1 MADKLR
7 EAYIDSIMKNKF
19 GDDDP
24 KYDDSN
30 RSFLE
35 TLSLEELE
43 NLSDELIFEEDLED

>member
-1 MADKLR
+1 MAEKLR

-24 KYDDSN
+24 KYDGKN
-30 RSFLE
+30 RAFLE

-43 NLSDELIFEEDLED
+43 DLSDELILEEQL